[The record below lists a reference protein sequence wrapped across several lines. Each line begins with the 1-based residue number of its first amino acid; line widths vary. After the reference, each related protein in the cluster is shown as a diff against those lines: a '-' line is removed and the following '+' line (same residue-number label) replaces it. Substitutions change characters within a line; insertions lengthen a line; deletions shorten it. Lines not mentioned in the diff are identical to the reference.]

1 MTQRFRSA
9 LLVLTLAACAQP
21 QPAGIS
27 SDWKFAGKDRITDA
41 ANAVVV
47 SGSPI
52 ASQVGRDILQQGGN
66 AIDAAVAVGFALA
79 VVHPEAGN
87 IGGGGFLLYRTA
99 DGKAYALDYREEAPS
114 GASRN
119 MYLEPDG
126 DPSDLSV
133 TGALAAAVPGSPA
146 GLIEMH
152 RRFGRLPFAQVI
164 NPAITLANQGY
175 VVDSFRFQSIGDELS
190 RLYLFPAT
198 RAQFLP
204 DNAPPQP
211 GTTLV
216 QKDLG
221 RTLER
226 IRDKGAA
233 GFYTG
238 PTADLIVAEM
248 ERSGGLISHAD
259 LANYKTY
266 WRDPIVIPYRGDTIY
281 SMPPASSGGTTMGEI
296 LNIMEGYSPLPPF
309 GSARLMHL
317 ESEAMA
323 RAFMDRNA
331 YMGDPG
337 FVHNPVEQ
345 MLSKTYATER
355 RATIDPKRATPAKD
369 LTPGLT
375 DGPSTTHYS
384 IVDADGNAVS
394 ITTTLNNSYG
404 SAVTVT
410 GAGFLLNDEMDDLAS
425 APGRPNM
432 YGLVQ
437 GDSNAIQPGKRPLS
451 AMTPSMVVGPDG
463 KLILV
468 VGTPGGPRIITMVYH
483 VISNVIDH
491 HMSLADAVSA
501 PRLHDQGLPDIVRVE
516 KGGFQPAAL
525 EALRKM
531 GHTVSEGG
539 NTGDIEAIIK
549 TPTGWQGVS
558 DPRYGGA
565 GAGY

>member
-1 MTQRFRSA
+1 VRLHASA
-9 LLVLTLAACAQP
+9 AALMFALSACAGP
-21 QPAGIS
+21 QPSGVADG
-27 SDWKFAGKDRITDA
+27 WKFVGKDRITDGA
-41 ANAVVV
+41 SAVVV

-87 IGGGGFLLYRTA
+87 IGGGGFLLYREA
-99 DGKAYALDYREEAPS
+99 GGAAYALDYREMAPS
-114 GASRN
+114 GASRD

-146 GLIEMH
+146 GLVEMH
-152 RRFGRLPFAQVI
+152 RRFGKLPFAQVI
-164 NPAITLANQGY
+164 NPAIQLANQGY
-175 VVDSFRFQSIGDELS
+175 LVDSFRFQSIGDEIS
-190 RLYLFPAT
+190 RLYLFPAS

-204 DNAPPQP
+204 NNAPPQP

-221 RTLER
+221 RTLEA
-226 IRDKGAA
+226 IRDKGEA

-238 PTADLIVAEM
+238 RTADLIVAEM
-248 ERSGGLISHAD
+248 ERSGGLITHAD
-259 LANYKTY
+259 LANYKVF
-266 WRDPIVIPYRGDTIY
+266 WREPLVIPYRGDTIY
-281 SMPPASSGGTTMGEI
+281 SMPPASSGGTTMGMI
-296 LNIMEGYSPLPPF
+296 LNMMEGYSPLPPF
-309 GSARLMHL
+309 GSAELMHL
-317 ESEAMA
+317 ESEVMA

-345 MLSKTYATER
+345 MLSKSYADER
-355 RATIDPKRATPAKD
+355 RAGINPKRATPVAD
-369 LTPGLT
+369 LKPGLK

-384 IVDADGNAVS
+384 IVDAEGNAAS

-404 SAVTVT
+404 SGVTVT

-491 HMSLADAVSA
+491 QMSLADAVSA
-501 PRLHDQGLPDIVRVE
+501 PRLHDQGLPDVVRVE
-516 KGGFQPAAL
+516 RGGFQPAAL

-539 NTGDIEAIIK
+539 YTGDIEAIIR

-565 GAGY
+565 GAGD